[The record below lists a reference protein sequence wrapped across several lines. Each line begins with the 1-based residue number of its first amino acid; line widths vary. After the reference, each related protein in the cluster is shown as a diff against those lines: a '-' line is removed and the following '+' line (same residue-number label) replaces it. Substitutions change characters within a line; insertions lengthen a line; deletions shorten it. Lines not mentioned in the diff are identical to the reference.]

1 MLRQRRNGNGCRDY
15 EAMCVCAPVHV
26 SLQISQIC
34 IQNMRFSLVKECH
47 CLCPA
52 GGCAWMN
59 ELSEQGHAKKT
70 LTQIRTARQ
79 DIQAFRGCNPNP
91 IIFRIN

>member
-1 MLRQRRNGNGCRDY
+1 MKGSGNA
-15 EAMCVCAPVHV
+15 EAEEKMVMGAGRIMSACACVCAPVHV

-34 IQNMRFSLVKECH
+34 IQNMRFSSVRERH

-59 ELSEQGHAKKT
+59 EPTEQGHAKRT
-70 LTQIRTARQ
+70 LTLIKTV
-79 DIQAFRGCNPNP
+79 GMCKH
-91 IIFRIN
+91 